1 MGLVVGP
8 DHVGRGFL
16 KDRQGRFRAPVA
28 AKAALPIHRHRLH
41 PITGRAAER
50 NKVRLGLLAKT
61 VPVRDQRRSNNAW
74 E

>member
-8 DHVGRGFL
+8 NHVGRGFL

-28 AKAALPIHRHRLH
+28 AQAVLPIHRYRLH
-41 PITGRAAER
+41 SFTGSAAGR
-50 NKVRLGLLAKT
+50 NRVRLGLLAKS
-61 VPVRDQRRSNNAW
+61 VPFRDPWRSNTAC

>member
-1 MGLVVGP
+1 
-8 DHVGRGFL
+8 L

-28 AKAALPIHRHRLH
+28 AQAVLPIHRHRLH
-41 PITGRAAER
+41 PLTGSAAER

-61 VPVRDQRRSNNAW
+61 VPVRDPCRSNTAC

>member
-16 KDRQGRFRAPVA
+16 KDRQGRFRAPVTGQA
-28 AKAALPIHRHRLH
+28 AHPKHRHRLH

-50 NKVRLGLLAKT
+50 NKVRLGMLAKT
-61 VPVRDQRRSNNAW
+61 VPVRDPRRSNSVW

>member
-8 DHVGRGFL
+8 NHVGRGFL

-28 AKAALPIHRHRLH
+28 AQSAHPKHRHRLH
-41 PITGRAAER
+41 PFTDRASEP